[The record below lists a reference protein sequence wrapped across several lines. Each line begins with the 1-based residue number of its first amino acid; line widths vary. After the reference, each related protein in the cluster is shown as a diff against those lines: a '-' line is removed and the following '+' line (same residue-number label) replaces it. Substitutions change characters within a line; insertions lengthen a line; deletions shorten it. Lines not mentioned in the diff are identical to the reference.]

1 MEKKT
6 VMEGSFESSKSSMRR
21 VHQEMVIKLPKIK
34 VTETKKRFKKIIKF
48 LCFWNF
54 DKTVTY
60 NN

>member
-48 LCFWNF
+48 LCF
-54 DKTVTY
+54 
-60 NN
+60 